1 MPTADAQEWLLDA
14 MAEIVGRLGPG
25 PWLSRPAVLPEAA
38 SFPDVYDETP
48 TGVRTLLRRLASH
61 VGLEARIE
69 LQAEEEP
76 DAPVPLLFE
85 DVRGGTVEIT
95 LFELRPTDDLIGHAV
110 HAIAHAFHAVH
121 RLDARPHGYRD
132 GPDDGEDEELD
143 AVVSVTA
150 VYLGL
155 GVLATRDA
163 HRYDVAGSLDG
174 GLVQTSW
181 QHELIGGLSAE
192 SLAWLVALQTLLRDE
207 PAAEVKAIERVLP
220 PNPQAAFRQARA
232 ELAGRVEEM
241 RERLGLRAAASSSA
255 AGSSASLEGSS
266 ASPAGSASVS
276 KSTVASTALAPLV
289 LDPEGDARAEAS
301 WAERVRETEALVYRV
316 PLPGPRLLAAI
327 GGFVPALLL
336 EAVLSQFYGRWRL
349 ILLIVIPAI
358 AVMLASIRRP
368 RCSACGTRLTREVTR
383 CRGCGGVVAGDA
395 ASLRDVLDLPQAR
408 TVNGSAL
415 PSARLE
421 DDADDV
427 DRGDDGVERA
437 SFERD
442 PRAHVD

>member
-14 MAEIVGRLGPG
+14 MAELVGRLGPG
-25 PWLSRPAVLPEAA
+25 PWLSRPAILPEAV

-48 TGVRTLLRRLASH
+48 TGVRTLLRRLAVH

-69 LQAEEEP
+69 LRAEEEP
-76 DAPVPLLFE
+76 DAPVPILFE
-85 DVRGGTVEIT
+85 EVRGETVEIT
-95 LFELRPTDDLIGHAV
+95 LFELRPKDDLIGHAV

-132 GPDDGEDEELD
+132 GPGDGEDEELD
-143 AVVSVTA
+143 AFVSVTA

-192 SLAWLVALQTLLRDE
+192 SLAWLVALQTILRDE

-232 ELAGRVEEM
+232 ELAGRVDEM
-241 RERLGLRAAASSSA
+241 RERLGLRAAAA
-255 AGSSASLEGSS
+255 SS
-266 ASPAGSASVS
+266 ASPAASLG
-276 KSTVASTALAPLV
+276 KPTLDATALAPLA

-301 WAERVRETEALVYRV
+301 WAERVRETQALVYRV

-336 EAVLSQFYGRWRL
+336 EAVLSQLYGRWRL
-349 ILLIVIPAI
+349 ILLIVIPAL

-368 RCSACGTRLTREVTR
+368 RCSACRTRLTREVTR

-395 ASLRDVLDLPQAR
+395 ASIRDVLDLPQTRA
-408 TVNGSAL
+408 VKGSEL

-421 DDADDV
+421 DDPHDV
-427 DRGDDGVERA
+427 DRGDDEVERA

-442 PRAHVD
+442 PRARVD